1 MFPMYENILQLEE
14 ESEQEAEGVR
24 ERSRLEREVESMVQ
38 IPLTSP

>member
-1 MFPMYENILQLEE
+1 MQLEE

-38 IPLTSP
+38 INSRLRQRTS